1 MNCSPQ
7 VFERDYQ
14 MKPFYTLAKKKQK
27 KPEGP
32 RAFRHKFFL
41 LELE

>member
-27 KPEGP
+27 KTGRPKGLP
-32 RAFRHKFFL
+32 A
-41 LELE
+41 